1 MVELGDLQAPLA
13 VARGQQ
19 LQTPALQDHTQY
31 PQIPGFIIDQEDAIL
46 LLTGARHCQLH
57 FGLFRMCNLPILS
70 RIRKPGV
77 YIIGGMKKQVTHR
90 NHPVTGIFFLIL
102 SAFSLATAEAAS
114 VKFVSDQFKVTMRS
128 GMATDHKIIS
138 MLPSGHRLEVL
149 GEDDDKGY
157 SKVRNEEGKVGYVL
171 TRYLMDEPSARE
183 QLTEAR
189 ERLEALR
196 QAPDQLAAE
205 LDELKTSHAQLVAE
219 HEQVAA
225 EKNRIEQELADF
237 RKAFAEPVKVAR
249 ERDELRQQ
257 LAGLIRQSEELKQEK
272 RELENSSE
280 QMWFLIGGGTIIA
293 GIFLGLILPYFRT
306 TRRSSSWSSL

>member
-1 MVELGDLQAPLA
+1 
-13 VARGQQ
+13 
-19 LQTPALQDHTQY
+19 
-31 PQIPGFIIDQEDAIL
+31 
-46 LLTGARHCQLH
+46 
-57 FGLFRMCNLPILS
+57 
-70 RIRKPGV
+70 
-77 YIIGGMKKQVTHR
+77 MKKQGTHR
-90 NHPVTGIFFLIL
+90 KKPLHTALFALL
-102 SAFSLATAEAAS
+102 SALALTVSEAAS
-114 VKFVSDQFKVTMRS
+114 VNYVSDQFKITMRS

-149 GEDDDKGY
+149 AEDADKGY
-157 SKVRNEEGKVGYVL
+157 SKVRNEEGEVGYVL
-171 TRYLMDEPSARE
+171 TRYLMDEPSARQ
-183 QLTEAR
+183 QLAEAK

-205 LDELKTSHAQLVAE
+205 LDALQTSHAKLAAE
-219 HEQVAA
+219 HEEVAA
-225 EKNRIEQELADF
+225 EKNRLEQELADF

-249 ERDELRQQ
+249 ERDALRQQ

-272 RELENSSE
+272 QELENSSE